1 MQEPQTG
8 SPDVQTSDT
17 QKGGFNPLFGVLG
30 IGALAGILMAVFTI
44 IGPQTNGSPAPI
56 NGAADQTPVP
66 DTVRV
71 DQPAPDFTGISST
84 GEEVT
89 LSALQG
95 RVVAINFWATW
106 CGPCRVEM
114 PALQAA
120 SEQYS
125 EDEFVLLAVNAGE
138 SQQQVSRFM
147 DDLGLTFIAI
157 VDREEVIVDQY
168 LVRVFP
174 TTVWV
179 DENGIVFAEHFG
191 PLSEDLIQ
199 RYLDELLA

>member
-1 MQEPQTG
+1 MPETPIG
-8 SPDVQTSDT
+8 SPEGAQESNRR
-17 QKGGFNPLFGVLG
+17 FNPILGLFALG
-30 IGALAGILMAVFTI
+30 LLAGLGMALLTI
-44 IGPQTNGSPAPI
+44 VGPQTSQQVREVSNPGNATPI
-56 NGAADQTPVP
+56 P

-71 DQPAPDFTGISST
+71 NEPAPDFTGITST

-89 LSALQG
+89 LSELQG

-138 SQQQVSRFM
+138 SQRQVSRFM
-147 DDLGLTFIAI
+147 DELGLTFIAI
-157 VDREEVIVDQY
+157 VDQEEVIVDQY

-174 TTVWV
+174 TTIWI
-179 DENGIVFAEHFG
+179 DENGLVTAEHFG
-191 PLSEDLIQ
+191 PLSENLIQ
-199 RYLDELLA
+199 RYLDELLS